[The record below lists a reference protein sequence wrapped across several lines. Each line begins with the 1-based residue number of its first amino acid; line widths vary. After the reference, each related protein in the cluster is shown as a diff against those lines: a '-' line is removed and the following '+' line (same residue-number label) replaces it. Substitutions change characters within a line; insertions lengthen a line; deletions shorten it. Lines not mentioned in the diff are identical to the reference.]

1 MSDGAYPDEIN
12 FLNKNRP
19 IFLRMSVGFAYRLEL
34 FSNVTLPNQYLISI
48 ETAKLRPGALK
59 RSKPIKGGR

>member
-34 FSNVTLPNQYLISI
+34 FSNVTLPN
-48 ETAKLRPGALK
+48 
-59 RSKPIKGGR
+59 